1 VKQAVKG
8 LLRPLGLLGVARGLR
23 DRLRASRAWRRNA
36 RFMAEAGGLD
46 GLPVPPAHLILLV
59 TGTADLEWY
68 VEGGRRAAVS
78 LKSLLERNRVDP
90 ARLRA
95 ILDFGC
101 GCGRVTRHWRGLPAE
116 VFGADYN
123 RHLVDWCK
131 KNLAFARFAP
141 NDLKPPL
148 PHPDG
153 RFDFVYALSVFTHL
167 PEALQ
172 RAWMEDLARVIQPGG
187 HLAVSLHGK
196 RYLGDLNESERRAF
210 ESGRLVVRQADS
222 PGSNVCGA
230 YHPPDYVKHTL
241 VAGLFDVVDFAP
253 EGATGNPH
261 QDLYLLRRR

>member
-1 VKQAVKG
+1 MRQAVKG

-36 RFMAEAGGLD
+36 RFMAKAGGLD

-78 LKSLLERNRVDP
+78 LKSLLERSGVDL

-116 VFGADYN
+116 VFGCDYN
-123 RHLVDWCK
+123 RHLVDWCRR
-131 KNLAFARFAP
+131 NLAFARFAP
-141 NDLKPPL
+141 NELRPPL

-172 RAWMEDLARVIQPGG
+172 RPWMEEMARVIQPGG
-187 HLAVSLHGK
+187 HLAVSLHGR
-196 RYLGDLNESERRAF
+196 RYARELTDEERRAF
-210 ESGRLVVRQADS
+210 DAAQLVVRQGDS

-230 YHPPDYVKHTL
+230 YHPEDYVRRTL
-241 VAGLFDVVDFAP
+241 AAGLFDVADFVP
-253 EGATGNPH
+253 EGALGNPH